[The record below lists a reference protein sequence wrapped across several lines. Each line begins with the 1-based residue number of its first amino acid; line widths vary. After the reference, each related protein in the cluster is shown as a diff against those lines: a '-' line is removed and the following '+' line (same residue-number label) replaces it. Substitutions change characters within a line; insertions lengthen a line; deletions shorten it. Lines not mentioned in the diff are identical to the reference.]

1 MYIISAYIYTFFFCY
16 EMKEKI
22 DNVKITRYMFLLIN
36 KKRNLLY
43 AK

>member
-1 MYIISAYIYTFFFCY
+1 MYIISAYIFLVCCY

-22 DNVKITRYMFLLIN
+22 DNVKITRYYMFLLIN
-36 KKRNLLY
+36 KKNNLLH